1 MKPILVLFF
10 ACLCAISSA
19 RISCAQT
26 VVVGKCRAGLV
37 SYPTIS
43 AAVAAVS
50 PNTTVDVCPGTYPET
65 VMITTPLTLKG
76 LTTITGTRM
85 VFVQGITVQ
94 GTGPVDIDNVVVG
107 ATGATGGGIVYA
119 TASGT
124 VEDVDVRSGG
134 IVARGE
140 GVNAGSTL
148 TVKDSSISGGGVYA
162 SGTVSAGSILNLTS
176 DWITSIGNSGTAVDY
191 ENGANGLIE
200 RNTIILAGGTTT
212 GILLDYFGGNVTAN
226 DNTIIGANVGINLPT
241 SEVPTIVTHN
251 QLYNNG
257 TAILVTQRG
266 GGAVIKSNSIVLSSV
281 AAINFSICNN
291 GNANTVEHNTIVDAP
306 VGIEN
311 ISSGDIVAG
320 NPIYNVTTATTPC
333 TD

>member
-26 VVVGKCRAGLV
+26 VVVGKCRTGLV
-37 SYPTIS
+37 SYATIS

-65 VMITTPLTLKG
+65 VTITTPLTLKG

-94 GTGPVDIDNVVVG
+94 GTGPVNIGNVVVG
-107 ATGATGGGIVYA
+107 ETGVTGGGIVYA
-119 TASGT
+119 TAIGT
-124 VEDVDVRSGG
+124 VEDVEVRSGG

-140 GVNAGSTL
+140 GVNSGSLL
-148 TVKDSSISGGGVYA
+148 TVKDSSISGGGVSAY
-162 SGTVSAGSILNLTS
+162 GTVSGGSTLNLTS
-176 DWITSIGNSGTAVDY
+176 NWITSIGGSGTAVDY
-191 ENGANGLIE
+191 ENGASGLIE
-200 RNTIILAGGTTT
+200 RNTIIPAGGTTT
-212 GILLDYFGGNVTAN
+212 GILLDDFFGGVTAN
-226 DNTIIGANVGINLPT
+226 DNTIIGANVGINLLS
-241 SEVPTIVTHN
+241 SESPTIVTHN
-251 QLYNNG
+251 QLYNSG
-257 TAILVTQRG
+257 TGILVTQMDG
-266 GGAVIKSNSIVLSSV
+266 SAVIKSNSIVLSSI

-291 GNANTVEHNTIVDAP
+291 GNANTVEHNIIVDAP

-311 ISSGDIVAG
+311 ISPGDIVSG
-320 NPIYNVTTATTPC
+320 NPIYNVTSATTPC